1 MLKIISP
8 KARECYRHA
17 AEASLRARQ
26 ADRAA
31 IRKTYFDLER
41 HWLRLARR
49 FELSEQTTNF
59 SGELTHRL
67 HALRERD
74 AAIPRAVCPQCG
86 GKMRLSLLEPHPVPH
101 TQKETTIFFCHCG
114 ETYSYTIAPQ
124 L

>member
-26 ADRAA
+26 ANRAA
-31 IRKTYFDLER
+31 VRKIYFDLER

-49 FELSEQTTNF
+49 FELSERATNF
-59 SGELTHRL
+59 SGELTRRL

-74 AAIPRAVCPQCG
+74 AIPRVVCPQCG
-86 GKMRLSLLEPHPVPH
+86 GKMRLAFLEPHPVPH
-101 TQKETTIFFCHCG
+101 TQKETTTFFCNCG
-114 ETYSYTIAPQ
+114 ETYSYTIATQ